1 MKNYVVLYN
10 PLANNGKAEGAARK
24 LESVLTDGEVRFVDI
39 SSLGSFYDFFISCD
53 DDCIVILTGGDG
65 TLHHFVNDTRG
76 LKIKQ
81 KIYYYGAGS
90 GNDFL
95 NDLLL
100 IIQKIINDVIAKLKD
115 DDQLLAN
122 FKSNPT
128 KVLEKLVGVDL
139 PDDKIDPIID
149 GIMAKLKID
158 DLAEKAEGIMG
169 ALGGLFGK
177 G

>member
-1 MKNYVVLYN
+1 M
-10 PLANNGKAEGAARK
+10 
-24 LESVLTDGEVRFVDI
+24 D
-39 SSLGSFYDFFISCD
+39 
-53 DDCIVILTGGDG
+53 
-65 TLHHFVNDTRG
+65 
-76 LKIKQ
+76 
-81 KIYYYGAGS
+81 
-90 GNDFL
+90 
-95 NDLLL
+95 
-100 IIQKIINDVIAKLKD
+100 IQKIITDAVAKLKED
-115 DDQLLAN
+115 ENLLEN
-122 FKSNPT
+122 FKKNPT

>member
-1 MKNYVVLYN
+1 M
-10 PLANNGKAEGAARK
+10 
-24 LESVLTDGEVRFVDI
+24 D
-39 SSLGSFYDFFISCD
+39 
-53 DDCIVILTGGDG
+53 
-65 TLHHFVNDTRG
+65 
-76 LKIKQ
+76 
-81 KIYYYGAGS
+81 
-90 GNDFL
+90 
-95 NDLLL
+95 
-100 IIQKIINDVIAKLKD
+100 IQKIINDVIAKLKD

-169 ALGGLFGK
+169 TLGGLFGK

>member
-1 MKNYVVLYN
+1 M
-10 PLANNGKAEGAARK
+10 
-24 LESVLTDGEVRFVDI
+24 D
-39 SSLGSFYDFFISCD
+39 
-53 DDCIVILTGGDG
+53 
-65 TLHHFVNDTRG
+65 
-76 LKIKQ
+76 
-81 KIYYYGAGS
+81 
-90 GNDFL
+90 
-95 NDLLL
+95 
-100 IIQKIINDVIAKLKD
+100 IQKIINDVIAKLKD

-128 KVLEKLVGVDL
+128 KVLEKLVGIDL

-177 G
+177 K

>member
-1 MKNYVVLYN
+1 M
-10 PLANNGKAEGAARK
+10 E
-24 LESVLTDGEVRFVDI
+24 
-39 SSLGSFYDFFISCD
+39 
-53 DDCIVILTGGDG
+53 
-65 TLHHFVNDTRG
+65 
-76 LKIKQ
+76 
-81 KIYYYGAGS
+81 
-90 GNDFL
+90 
-95 NDLLL
+95 
-100 IIQKIINDVIAKLKD
+100 IQKIINDVIAKLKD